1 MVRLLGAGDNVVDR
15 YTDQGVECPGGNA
28 VNVAV
33 HAGRVGADA
42 AYLGRLGDD
51 ARGALVMQALRE
63 EGVDT
68 SFVEVVPGPN
78 AYATIGHRHGDRVF
92 LDSNR
97 GVAEFE
103 FDNAHFATM
112 TRFDAVHTAYT
123 GTLLPHVA
131 RIAAVSRVSY
141 DFADRHAPYGD
152 AVRAAAPHL
161 YLASFSGSHLGAAE
175 IEQHVRALRELG
187 ARHVLFTR
195 GADGAI
201 LGTPDGLH
209 RVDATPVEV
218 TDTLGAGDAFI
229 AVTLVGL
236 LRGEHPA
243 QTLSRAA
250 AVAAQV
256 CTHLGGFRRSVGTA
270 AALTTERPRRES

>member
-15 YTDQGVECPGGNA
+15 YVDHGVDLPGGNA

-33 HAGRVGADA
+33 HAGRAGADA

-51 ARGALVMQALRE
+51 ARGALVLQALQE

-78 AYATIGHRHGDRVF
+78 AHATVGHRDGDRVF
-92 LDSNR
+92 LDADR

-103 FDNAHFATM
+103 PGAAHLAAM

-123 GTLLPHVA
+123 GTLLPHV
-131 RIAAVSRVSY
+131 REVAATSRVSY
-141 DFADRHAPYGD
+141 DFADRHDPDGD
-152 AVRAAAPHL
+152 TVRDAAPHL
-161 YLASFSGSHLGAAE
+161 YLATFSGSHLPLAE
-175 IEQHVRALRELG
+175 VEEHVQALRALG
-187 ARHVLFTR
+187 AVNVLFTR
-195 GADGAI
+195 GSDGAV

-209 RVDATPVEV
+209 HVEATPTEV
-218 TDTLGAGDAFI
+218 VDTLGAGDAFI

-236 LRGEHPA
+236 LRDEDPVA
-243 QTLSRAA
+243 VLTRAS
-250 AVAAQV
+250 AVAAEV
-256 CTHLGGFRRSVGTA
+256 CTHLGGFRRTA
-270 AALTTERPRRES
+270 VSQKATPIEPPLRQV